1 MMWNPSHNDKI
12 PVGVL
17 EADASLLEF
26 VCVLEFGDFLGVDG
40 RFGHGLL
47 ELEQRCKS
55 FFSRMNS
62 CVEVKLTIGS

>member
-1 MMWNPSHNDKI
+1 MWIPGRENDI

-26 VCVLEFGDFLGVDG
+26 VCVLQLGDLLGVDG

-47 ELEQRCKS
+47 GEGGQVMRALISPR
-55 FFSRMNS
+55 NS
-62 CVEVKLTIGS
+62 